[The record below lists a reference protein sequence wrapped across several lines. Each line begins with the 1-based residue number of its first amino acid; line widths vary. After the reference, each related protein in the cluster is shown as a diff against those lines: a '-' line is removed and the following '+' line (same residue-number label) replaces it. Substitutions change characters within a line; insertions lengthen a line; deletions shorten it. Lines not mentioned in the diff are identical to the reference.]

1 MVDENRLSPYI
12 VGMSKI
18 ARPIG
23 PADMEFYEGAI
34 VMKLAHILSGKN
46 GDAWDGLS
54 HRTKNKWLTRGAQAA
69 CDLFSDAVV
78 VSKLPALT
86 KNLVSRL

>member
-1 MVDENRLSPYI
+1 
-12 VGMSKI
+12 MSKI

-34 VMKLAHILSGKN
+34 VMKLAHILSGKS
-46 GDAWDGLS
+46 GETWDALT
-54 HRTKNKWLTRGAQAA
+54 HRTKNKWLNRASLAA
-69 CDLFSDAVV
+69 CDLFNDAMV

-86 KNLVSRL
+86 KNLVGRQ